1 MIGHGAK
8 FDRKKDAAI
17 AALLSQRN
25 IDEAAKSVGISPQ
38 TLLRWMKNPDFNAA
52 YREAR
57 RAAFGQATA
66 RLQQASS
73 AAVSALLKVIVDPA
87 SPASSRVRA
96 ADCILDHA
104 KKAIELE
111 DVEARVTEL
120 EAAAK
125 RNGAQRK

>member
-1 MIGHGAK
+1 MIGHGTQ
-8 FDRKKDAAI
+8 FGQKKEAAI
-17 AALLSQRN
+17 VALLSQRN

-38 TLLRWMKNPDFNAA
+38 TLLRWLKVPEFQVA

-66 RLQQASS
+66 RLQHASS
-73 AAVSALLKVIVDPA
+73 AAVSALLKVIVDPT
-87 SPASSRVRA
+87 SPASAKVRA

-120 EAAAK
+120 EAAAA
-125 RNGAQRK
+125 RDER

>member
-8 FDRKKDAAI
+8 FDRKKEAAV

-66 RLQQASS
+66 RLQHASS

-96 ADCILDHA
+96 ADCILDHG

-111 DVEARVTEL
+111 DIEVLVAEF

-125 RNGAQRK
+125 SQAEANR

>member
-1 MIGHGAK
+1 M
-8 FDRKKDAAI
+8 
-17 AALLSQRN
+17 
-25 IDEAAKSVGISPQ
+25 
-38 TLLRWMKNPDFNAA
+38 
-52 YREAR
+52 
-57 RAAFGQATA
+57 
-66 RLQQASS
+66 
-73 AAVSALLKVIVDPA
+73 VDPV

-125 RNGAQRK
+125 SQAETRR